1 MPPPLKAPPRFP
13 GAQAPFTP
21 ETGFFDWSA
30 LLARDER
37 AWSHAVANA
46 DGPIVLIGTNTGMHG
61 AVVTLD
67 SVLGVALTLRGA
79 RVRYVLCDGV
89 LQGCLMAT
97 LSQTMPPDLIAE
109 RGLVGHLC
117 KGCFNR
123 GTRSFRPL
131 GLPVLRLSDYLHPA
145 DYAAVEAEVAVLTAS
160 ELPGWSPRG
169 APIGE
174 HAQAGALRY
183 FARGDLSNEPLGDM
197 VLRRYTEGA
206 ALAARAYERLI
217 ADEKPSAAVLHHG
230 IYSPQ
235 GVAAEMLRRGGARI
249 ATWVVAYRKHCFI
262 FSHDDTYHHTL
273 ISEPTDTWENLAL
286 TEEQKEEVTSYLAS
300 RAGGARDWIYF
311 HREPDTGFAEFARA
325 RGIDPN
331 KPLITALTNVMW
343 DAQLHYPM
351 NVFAG
356 MKEWLVETVR
366 WFATRPDLQLLIRV
380 HPAESRGAIVSRQRV
395 ADELAAEFPE
405 LPKNVFIAGPEE
417 EVSTYAACA
426 ASDAAIIYGTK
437 MGVELATL
445 GMHCIV
451 AGEAWIRGKGLTHDA
466 QSKPHYFELL
476 SKLPYGETMP
486 RPDRERALR
495 YAYHFF
501 FRRMMPLPFLK
512 PNGKG
517 SMFDIAVDRLAQLAP
532 GVHPG
537 LDAICEGILT
547 GSRFVFPAEHLGLNT
562 AET

>member
-1 MPPPLKAPPRFP
+1 VTLPALKPPPKLAGAASPYAPMP
-13 GAQAPFTP
+13 
-21 ETGFFDWSA
+21 GFFDWPA
-30 LLARDER
+30 LMARDQALWR
-37 AWSHAVANA
+37 KAVETAS
-46 DGPIVLIGTNTGMHG
+46 GPVVLIGSNTGMHG
-61 AVVTLD
+61 AVITMD
-67 SVLGVALTLRGA
+67 SVLGAALTLRGA

-97 LSQTMPPDLIAE
+97 YSDALPPKLIAE
-109 RGLVGHLC
+109 RGLFGALC
-117 KGCFNR
+117 KACFNR
-123 GTRSFRPL
+123 GTNIYRPL
-131 GLPVLRLSDYLHPA
+131 GLPLLRLSEFLTPD
-145 DYAAVEAEVAVLTAS
+145 DFTEVEREVAQRSS
-160 ELPGWSPRG
+160 EELAEWTPEG
-169 APIGE
+169 APVGE
-174 HAQAGALRY
+174 HALAGTLRY
-183 FARGDLSNEPLGDM
+183 FARGDLASEALGEE
-197 VLRRYTEGA
+197 VLRRYAEGA
-206 ALAARAYERLI
+206 ALAARGYARLI
-217 ADEKPSAAVLHHG
+217 AQEKPDAAVLHHG

-235 GVAAEMLRRGGARI
+235 GVAAEMLRRAGGRV

-273 ISEPTDTWENLAL
+273 ISEPTEAWEHLAL
-286 TEEQKEEVTSYLAS
+286 TEAQKRAVSDYLAS
-300 RAGGARDWIYF
+300 RAGGAGDWIYF
-311 HREPDTGFAEFARA
+311 HREPDSAFADFARA
-325 RGIDPN
+325 RGIDLD

-366 WFATRPDLQLLIRV
+366 WFAERPNLQLLIRV
-380 HPAESRGAIVSRQRV
+380 HPAEARGAIVSRQRV
-395 ADELAAEFPE
+395 ADELAAVFPQ
-405 LPKNVFIAGPEE
+405 LPANVFIAGPEE
-417 EVSTYAACA
+417 DVSTYAACA

-466 QSKPHYFELL
+466 QSKAHYFELL
-476 SKLPYGETMP
+476 GKLPFGETMP

-517 SMFDIAVDRLAQLAP
+517 SMFDVAIDSLAQLGP
-532 GVHPG
+532 GEHPA
-537 LDAICEGILT
+537 LDAICEGVMSGT
-547 GSRFVFPAEHLGLNT
+547 PFVYEAERFD
-562 AET
+562 